1 MKRGF
6 LLLTV
11 AILLVAT
18 PAVLLVWMRTQ
29 TEDRLFGLEPD
40 PVPVVLEV
48 EQREVA
54 DVTAVS
60 VVGAWGEPVIV
71 TAPMWFGTV
80 TRVAVAAGDMVMSG
94 DVVARVDAVDRV
106 GVVLSDPF
114 WRELRRRDTGA
125 DVVMLQVL
133 LFEAGF
139 YQDAHDGVFGRELE
153 SAVKAWSGSIGVVKP
168 DGSFDPGWVVWLPAE
183 PFEVAEVVLERGSPA
198 PGVGSQI
205 LVGPT
210 PLDSVELLDRDGRR
224 FDGEGEWVLLIG
236 DVEVPVVNGSIDAEG
251 LRTLGDILNV
261 EQPSAG
267 RVVRAEPVKALVI
280 PATAVVSSAS
290 GGLCVFVPDG
300 DGFTATPVELSG
312 GRVAT
317 VNVVAGLESGDEVL
331 ANPSDIFGAPSCP

>member
-18 PAVLLVWMRTQ
+18 PAALLVWMRTQ

-40 PVPVVLEV
+40 SVPVVLEV
-48 EQREVA
+48 VQREVV

-60 VVGAWGEPVIV
+60 VVGAWGESVV
-71 TAPMWFGTV
+71 VSAPMWFGTV
-80 TRVAVAAGDMVMSG
+80 TRVAVSAGDMVMSG

-125 DVVMLQVL
+125 DVLMLQGWL
-133 LFEAGF
+133 LEAGF
-139 YQDAHDGVFGRELE
+139 YEGTLDGVFGRDLQV
-153 SAVKAWSGSIGVVKP
+153 AVSAWSVEIGVVKP

-210 PLDSVELLDRDGRR
+210 PLDSVDLLDRDGRS
-224 FDGEGEWVLLIG
+224 FDETGKWVLLIG
-236 DVEVPVVNGSIDAEG
+236 DVEVPVVNGSIEAEG
-251 LRTLGDILNV
+251 LRTLSDLLNV

-267 RVVRAEPVKALVI
+267 RVVRAEPVEVLVI
-280 PATAVVSSAS
+280 PATAVVSNAS

-312 GRVAT
+312 GRIAT